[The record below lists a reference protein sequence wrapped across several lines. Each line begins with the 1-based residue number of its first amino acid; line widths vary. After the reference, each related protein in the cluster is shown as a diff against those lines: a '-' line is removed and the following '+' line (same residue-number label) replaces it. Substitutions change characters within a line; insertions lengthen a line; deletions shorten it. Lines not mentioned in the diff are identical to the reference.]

1 MAIYNAAKTLEEC
14 LDSIIKQSFREWKCF
29 LVNDGSTDDSQS
41 IIDKYGKMDERF
53 VCLSKPNEG
62 SPAKTRQ
69 FALSHID
76 TPFVSSIDADDL
88 IGPDY
93 LEKLIQRQ
101 AETEADVIVP
111 TLRCFVD
118 NIALIKWELP
128 DGSFDKGKVVNGK
141 EACLFTI
148 PEWIIGFNG
157 ALVRRELMSL
167 TSSGKWMNSD
177 ELKTREILLN
187 SHSVAFSDAVYYYR
201 SNPESI
207 TKVISPRLFDK
218 TIVEGQLVQFAEKH
232 FPENTTLVEKMRRR
246 HFSGLQYNI
255 VFFEKVRNRFSE
267 EEQKAV
273 VRTLSE
279 SYHTIKILPLLQ
291 SNPKWGVAVAILRRF
306 RNYQRLVLHH
316 FKSSLIDNN
325 HPE

>member
-1 MAIYNAAKTLEEC
+1 M
-14 LDSIIKQSFREWKCF
+14 DSIIKQSFREWDCF

-53 VCLSKPNEG
+53 VCLSKKNEG

-76 TPFVSSIDADDL
+76 SPFVSSIDADDL
-88 IGPDY
+88 ISPDY
-93 LEKLIQRQ
+93 LEKLIHRQ
-101 AETEADVIVP
+101 AETGADVIVP
-111 TLRCFVD
+111 TLRCFA
-118 NIALIKWELP
+118 NSTEQIRWEMP
-128 DGSFDKGKVVNGK
+128 DDSFDKGKVVNGK
-141 EACLFTI
+141 DACLFTM

-157 ALVRRELMSL
+157 ALVSQELMLL
-167 TSSGKWMNSD
+167 TSSGRWMNSD
-177 ELKTREILLN
+177 ELKTREILMN

-218 TIVEGQLVQFAEKH
+218 TIVEGQLVRFAEKNY
-232 FPENTTLVEKMRRR
+232 PENIALIEKLRRR

-255 VFFEKVRNRFSE
+255 VLFEKERNRFSE
-267 EEQKAV
+267 EEQKYV
-273 VRTLSE
+273 ERTLSE
-279 SYHTIKILPLLQ
+279 SYHTIKILPLLK

-316 FKSSLIDNN
+316 FKSSLTNN
-325 HPE
+325 NLPE